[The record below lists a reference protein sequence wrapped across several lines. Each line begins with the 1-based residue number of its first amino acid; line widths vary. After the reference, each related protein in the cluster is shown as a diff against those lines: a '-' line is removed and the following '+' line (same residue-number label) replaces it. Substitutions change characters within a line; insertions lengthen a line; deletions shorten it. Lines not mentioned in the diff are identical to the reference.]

1 MIKNKWKWSYGGK
14 RYLPASV
21 EVADEPWIDLAD
33 EQFVSGDGN
42 APVLR
47 RCKGGKYMLYIPA
60 DEVFTA
66 PFALMSYMKGEDND
80 FTEEMLPHRED
91 ETPPATTSYKDKNI
105 AFHKGALK

>member
-1 MIKNKWKWSYGGK
+1 MIQTSKWSWNYNAS
-14 RYLPASV
+14 RYLPNSV
-21 EVADEPWIDLAD
+21 DVAGEPWIDLAD

-60 DEVFTA
+60 DEVFTE
-66 PFALMSYMKGEDND
+66 PFKLMSYMKGEDND
-80 FTEEMLPHRED
+80 FTEEMLDSSEVK
-91 ETPPATTSYKDKNI
+91 TSKLSYKDKNI